1 MQNYNSKLKIFNFL
15 FLTFNFQGGQALVTL
30 LFFVV
35 ISITITS
42 AAVIMII
49 GNAASTSKTEAGIDV
64 YYIAESG
71 VENALLRLLR
81 DPSYTGE
88 TNLAVGSGIVDIVVL
103 GSNPKTVIATATVG
117 NFKRTVQAQMTY
129 SGGYYTFSNWK
140 EI

>member
-1 MQNYNSKLKIFNFL
+1 MINKFTINNLQ
-15 FLTFNFQGGQALVTL
+15 LTIKERGQALVTL

-35 ISITITS
+35 IATIITS

-49 GNAASTSKTEAGIDV
+49 GNSESTSKTEAGINA

-71 VENALLRLLR
+71 IENALLRLLR
-81 DPSYTGE
+81 DPNYTGE
-88 TNLAVGSGIVDIVVL
+88 TNLAVGDGIVDITVS
-103 GSNPKTVIATATVG
+103 GSNPKTVVATASAG
-117 NFKRTVQAQMTY
+117 NFKRTVQAEMNY